1 MLLKEK
7 KEIEAWLNEYRI
19 INYKLVPNE
28 EYGYVVNVNGDVIL
42 SYKYID
48 EIKVKFNEIKG
59 NFLIDN
65 NELNSLEGCPEIVNG
80 DFFCNCNKLT
90 SLKYSPKTVKSYYDC
105 CFNSLTSLEGCPS
118 IIYNSLNCN
127 FNYLVSLKGCPE
139 IINNNFYCSYNYLI
153 IEELKYLPKE
163 VKNNIINI
171 KNNFELNDLQYIEN
185 FEELKD
191 KISALLEK
199 NNLSKIIKEFDFD
212 KKMNIQKI

>member
-171 KNNFELNDLQYIEN
+171 KNNF
-185 FEELKD
+185 
-191 KISALLEK
+191 
-199 NNLSKIIKEFDFD
+199 
-212 KKMNIQKI
+212 